1 MASPL
6 LGRAFEPA
14 VANSIQRQQSDASD
28 YDSFSERGAIV
39 MRELVCGTYRIVI
52 RNDVVIKTPKTEII
66 ALL

>member
-1 MASPL
+1 
-6 LGRAFEPA
+6 
-14 VANSIQRQQSDASD
+14 
-28 YDSFSERGAIV
+28 